1 MFPQKAEIGAFE
13 ELMKQTEEVIV
24 RKLHH
29 PPPSAAGLEGKKKF
43 SWIVFVAGVIK
54 EVPPDSLL
62 H

>member
-29 PPPSAAGLEGKKKF
+29 PPPQRPGWRGKRNFHGLF
-43 SWIVFVAGVIK
+43 
-54 EVPPDSLL
+54 L
-62 H
+62 